1 MTRAFGS
8 VAPGT
13 DLAER
18 ARELRRVHDAVLA
31 GGRPPR
37 RPRAL
42 VARSWSRVLAAGL
55 DPDGDNGRGPLPAAD
70 LEARRR
76 TSRLALAIAELRRV
90 LTSVAD
96 ASQFLVVVTDADG
109 VVLWREGAARVRM
122 TADRLGFAE
131 GATWTEH
138 LVGTNA
144 IGTALAEAAPVQLF
158 SAEHFEQAQ
167 HPWYCTAAPVHDPPT
182 GELLGVVDVSG
193 PALTL
198 HPAIGALV
206 ESAVA
211 LAESRL
217 AMLHRDDLERLR
229 RATEHA
235 VSTVAGPLLVVDDH
249 GWVAHHAGI
258 AARERIEVPSAERA
272 VAVPGLGL
280 CIPERL
286 GEGWLVRPSGPAR
299 RLWARLDLDTTPPG
313 LEVRGDAAPWRTTLT
328 TRHAEILVALAKAGR
343 EGVGAAA
350 LSRALYGDSGH
361 EVTVRAEVSRLRRAV
376 GALVCPA
383 PYRLAPEVDLEVA
396 GGGVGPRT

>member
-1 MTRAFGS
+1 MTSGFAA
-8 VAPGT
+8 VPPGA
-13 DLAER
+13 DLVER
-18 ARELRRVHDAVLA
+18 ARELRRMHDAVLA

-55 DPDGDNGRGPLPAAD
+55 DPDGDNGRVPLPAAD

-76 TSRLALAIAELRRV
+76 TSRLCLVVDELRRV
-90 LTSVAD
+90 LTSIAD
-96 ASQFLVVVTDADG
+96 ASHFLVVVTDADG

-131 GATWTEH
+131 GATWTEER
-138 LVGTNA
+138 VGTNA

-167 HPWYCTAAPVHDPPT
+167 HPWYCTAAPLHDPPT

-206 ESAVA
+206 ETAVS
-211 LAESRL
+211 LAEARL
-217 AMLHRDDLERLR
+217 AVLHRDELERLR
-229 RATEHA
+229 RSTEHA
-235 VSTVAGPLLVVDDH
+235 VSTNPGPLLVVDDH

-258 AARERIEVPSAERA
+258 AAHARIEAPRADRA

-280 CIPERL
+280 CVPERL
-286 GEGWLVRPSGPAR
+286 GDGWLVRPRGPER
-299 RLWARLDLDTTPPG
+299 RLRARLDLDATPPV
-313 LEVRGDAAPWRTTLT
+313 LDVQGDAAPWRTTLT
-328 TRHAEILVALAKAGR
+328 RRHAELLVALARAGDA
-343 EGVGAAA
+343 GVGAPT
-350 LSRALYGDSGH
+350 LSRTLHGDTGH
-361 EVTVRAEVSRLRRAV
+361 EVAVRAEVSRLRRAV
-376 GALVCPA
+376 GAIVCPA
-383 PYRLAPEVDLEVA
+383 PYRLAPEVELEVA
-396 GGGVGPRT
+396 GGGVAART